1 MDPSEFDR
9 LIARAENPRLIPGI
23 YNYCDGRC
31 PRCPFTDRCLT
42 YLDNQ
47 ETDAGVTASREQAS
61 LAERVGA
68 TLRRTLDML
77 AEIGRRKGID
87 LGALSE
93 NSDAE
98 AAKIE
103 AAFKRHYDDPIV
115 VRSREYAHV
124 AWRIAQAL
132 GPLVAARG
140 DPLVIEAVE
149 TIEWFST
156 LISSKVYRAVAG
168 QAECW
173 HGGAG
178 EDMPAD
184 HDGSAK
190 VALIGIAESR
200 DSWRIL
206 MEHGKAT
213 ADGVPAQAVRML
225 DALEA
230 GIHKRFPQATAFIR
244 PGFDEPNVAAGAP
257 ATRPPLAR
265 RRGRDSRGGE

>member
-1 MDPSEFDR
+1 MDPAEFDR

-23 YNYCDGRC
+23 YNYCDRRC

-42 YLDNQ
+42 YLDDQ
-47 ETDAGVTASREQAS
+47 EMRPTDESARDASS
-61 LAERVGA
+61 LTERVGA
-68 TLRRTLDML
+68 SLRRTLDML

-87 LGALSE
+87 LGALCE
-93 NSDAE
+93 DDDAE
-98 AAKIE
+98 AAKFE

-115 VRSREYAHV
+115 VRSREYAHL
-124 AWRIAQAL
+124 AWRIARAL
-132 GPLVAARG
+132 APVILARG
-140 DPLVIEAVE
+140 DLLVVDAVE

-168 QAECW
+168 QAEISR
-173 HGGAG
+173 G
-178 EDMPAD
+178 DDDVQPD

-200 DSWRIL
+200 ESWRVL

-213 ADGVPAQAVRML
+213 ADGVPAQAVQML

-230 GIHKRFPQATAFIR
+230 GVRERFPHATAFIR
-244 PGFDEPNVAAGAP
+244 PGFDEPEVAAGAP
-257 ATRPPLAR
+257 ATLPPFAR
-265 RRGRDSRGGE
+265 RRRPDERSR

>member
-1 MDPSEFDR
+1 MDPAEFDR

-42 YLDNQ
+42 YLDDQ
-47 ETDAGVTASREQAS
+47 ETRPTDGSARDRS
-61 LAERVGA
+61 LTERVGA
-68 TLRRTLDML
+68 SLRRTLDTL

-87 LGALSE
+87 LGALCGDD
-93 NSDAE
+93 DAE

-115 VRSREYAHV
+115 VRSREYAHL
-124 AWRIAQAL
+124 AWRVAKAL
-132 GPLVAARG
+132 APVVVARG
-140 DPLVIEAVE
+140 DPLVVSAVE

-156 LISSKVYRAVAG
+156 VISSKVYRAVAG
-168 QAECW
+168 QAEMW
-173 HGGAG
+173 RG
-178 EDMPAD
+178 DDDDVQRD

-200 DSWRIL
+200 ESWRVL

-213 ADGVPAQAVRML
+213 ADGVPAQAVHRL
-225 DALEA
+225 DALATGVRE
-230 GIHKRFPQATAFIR
+230 RFPHATAFVR
-244 PGFDEPNVAAGAP
+244 PGFDEPEVAAGAP
-257 ATRPPLAR
+257 ATLPPFAKR
-265 RRGRDSRGGE
+265 RRPDERSR

>member
-1 MDPSEFDR
+1 MDPAEFDR
-9 LIARAENPRLIPGI
+9 LIARAKNPRLIPGI

-47 ETDAGVTASREQAS
+47 EMDGGVTALREHAS

-87 LGALSE
+87 LRGLSE
-93 NSDAE
+93 DSDAE

-124 AWRIAQAL
+124 AWPIAQAL
-132 GPLVAARG
+132 GPVVVARG

-168 QAECW
+168 QAECC

-178 EDMPAD
+178 EDVPAD

-200 DSWRIL
+200 DSWHIL
-206 MEHGKAT
+206 MEHGRAT

-230 GIHKRFPQATAFIR
+230 GIRKRFPNAMAFVR
-244 PGFDEPNVAAGAP
+244 PGFDEPGGA
-257 ATRPPLAR
+257 T
-265 RRGRDSRGGE
+265 

>member
-1 MDPSEFDR
+1 MDPAEFDR

-47 ETDAGVTASREQAS
+47 ETDGAAIASREHVS

-68 TLRRTLDML
+68 TLRRTLAML

-87 LGALSE
+87 LEALSTADE
-93 NSDAE
+93 AE

-168 QAECW
+168 QAECGQ
-173 HGGAG
+173 GGDG
-178 EDMPAD
+178 DNLPPD

-200 DSWRIL
+200 DGWRIL

-213 ADGVPAQAVRML
+213 ADGVPAQAVEML

-230 GIHKRFPQATAFIR
+230 AIHERFPQATAFIR
-244 PGFDEPNVAAGAP
+244 PGFDEPAGA
-257 ATRPPLAR
+257 A
-265 RRGRDSRGGE
+265 